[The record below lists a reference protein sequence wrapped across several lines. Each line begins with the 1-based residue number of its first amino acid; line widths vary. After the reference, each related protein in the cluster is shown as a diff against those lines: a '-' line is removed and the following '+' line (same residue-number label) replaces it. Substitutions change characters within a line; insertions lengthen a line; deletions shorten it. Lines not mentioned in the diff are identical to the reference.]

1 MARSSTDEEDLAIES
16 RVVSRAIQSA
26 QSQVEARNAE
36 IRKNVLK
43 YDDVLNRQRQAIY
56 SDRRHILEGDDIA
69 AQVRQFVDDTLTSV
83 INEHTSMGSAS
94 EWDWDALWTEL
105 KTLYPIGLTI
115 DEVIAELGMNM
126 DSSDLLRE
134 VRSDAAV
141 SYERREKELS
151 PAAMRELERR
161 VVLSVIDRRWR
172 DHLYEMDYLKDGIG
186 LRAMA
191 QRDPLVEYQREGF
204 AMFGSMMGQIKED
217 TTGFV
222 YNLEVQVQQPVAGS
236 LAAQVSAKGLAQSVA
251 PQQGLSYSAPSAD
264 GDVEVRNQA
273 GQVVGAPPA
282 KPSAFGVVGSQVP
295 VPRPAAGTPA
305 PKPAQPKT
313 GQPGAAAPGLNRA
326 QRRAKKKR

>member
-1 MARSSTDEEDLAIES
+1 
-16 RVVSRAIQSA
+16 
-26 QSQVEARNAE
+26 
-36 IRKNVLK
+36 
-43 YDDVLNRQRQAIY
+43 
-56 SDRRHILEGDDIA
+56 
-69 AQVRQFVDDTLTSV
+69 
-83 INEHTSMGSAS
+83 
-94 EWDWDALWTEL
+94 
-105 KTLYPIGLTI
+105 
-115 DEVIAELGMNM
+115 MNM
-126 DSSDLLRE
+126 ESSDLLRE
-134 VRSDAAV
+134 VQSDATVA
-141 SYERREKELS
+141 YERREKELS
-151 PAAMRELERR
+151 PAVMRELERR

-222 YNLEVQVQQPVAGS
+222 YNLEVQIQEPAPGS
-236 LAAQVSAKGLAQSVA
+236 LAAQVSAKGLAQSVM

-273 GQVVGAPPA
+273 GQVVQAPSA
-282 KPSAFGVVGSQVP
+282 QPSAFGLSGLQVP
-295 VPRPAAGTPA
+295 APRPVAGTRA
-305 PKPAQPKT
+305 PQPAQPTT

>member
-1 MARSSTDEEDLAIES
+1 
-16 RVVSRAIQSA
+16 
-26 QSQVEARNAE
+26 
-36 IRKNVLK
+36 
-43 YDDVLNRQRQAIY
+43 
-56 SDRRHILEGDDIA
+56 
-69 AQVRQFVDDTLTSV
+69 
-83 INEHTSMGSAS
+83 MGNPS

-126 DSSDLLRE
+126 DSADLLRE
-134 VRSDAAV
+134 IQSDAAV
-141 SYERREKELS
+141 AYERREKELS

-222 YNLEVQVQQPVAGS
+222 YHLEVQVQQPVAGS
-236 LAAQVSAKGLAQSVA
+236 MAAQVSAKGLAQSVV

-273 GQVVGAPPA
+273 GQVVGTPPA
-282 KPSAFGVVGSQVP
+282 RPSAFGVVGSEVP
-295 VPRPAAGTPA
+295 APRAAAGTPA